1 MGCFRSKAIETE
13 SRRELY
19 SLVKGAHCA
28 DSVGPAGPLASG
40 FLLLPFPQLGLC
52 PRAPHDAFSRAALSS
67 PFSCLSSFG
76 TALYRRRVGLAA
88 PAHVLGSFGPTLSS
102 WVMRALPSGRARNKQ
117 PVHRQLHAV
126 DVQEAREQW
135 VLTTSSC
142 AILCTEAFPP
152 GTPQPDAQCCRL
164 PHPPKSQDHW
174 APGGGLSLS
183 ELQSSASLC
192 FIRAFLSS
200 LMS

>member
-1 MGCFRSKAIETE
+1 MYRLGGPGRTPCLWLPPPPFS
-13 SRRELY
+13 
-19 SLVKGAHCA
+19 
-28 DSVGPAGPLASG
+28 PAG
-40 FLLLPFPQLGLC
+40 
-52 PRAPHDAFSRAALSS
+52 ALSAS
-67 PFSCLSSFG
+67 PACCFLPGCAFFPLFLSQQLWDCPVQKESWARSPC
-76 TALYRRRVGLAA
+76 TRSRL
-88 PAHVLGSFGPTLSS
+88 FGPTLSS

-142 AILCTEAFPP
+142 ATLCTEAFPP
-152 GTPQPDAQCCRL
+152 GTPQPDAQRCHL

-174 APGGGLSLS
+174 APGRGLSLS
-183 ELQSSASLC
+183 KLQSSASLC

-200 LMS
+200 LKS